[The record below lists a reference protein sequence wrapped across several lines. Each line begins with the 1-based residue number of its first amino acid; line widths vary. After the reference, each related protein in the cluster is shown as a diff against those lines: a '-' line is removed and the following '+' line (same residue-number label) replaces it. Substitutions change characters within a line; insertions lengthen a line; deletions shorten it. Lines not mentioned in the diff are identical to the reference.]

1 MPGKTAQVRGIPPDL
16 GRHHE
21 NRIHEECAGS
31 GATSSPQPD
40 LLPKR
45 AATTSSQNGDMMP
58 NTRLNPNFKLAVI
71 HPSPLR
77 MPIYDERQVLW
88 QNPDRGGHYL

>member
-16 GRHHE
+16 GRRHE

-31 GATSSPQPD
+31 GA
-40 LLPKR
+40 
-45 AATTSSQNGDMMP
+45 TSSQNGDMMP